1 MCAMQPKKLLI
12 MNVLDIVKK
21 YTDENHRLSQKDI
34 VDILDNEYDMKVDR
48 KTVKRSLMNLIEV
61 GYNIEYSE
69 TLRMFKNK
77 QGKEEE
83 SYILSDFY
91 LNRDFSDG
99 ELRLLIDSLLFS
111 SHIPYSQCEQLVE
124 KLEGLSNIYFRS
136 RVKHIRNLPENLPTN
151 SELFLTIETLDEA
164 IRKECQVSFTYN
176 YYDIDKKLHPRKNSE
191 GEVRE
196 YIINPYQIV
205 ATNGRYYLVC
215 NYDKYND
222 VSHYRLDRI
231 TNIRLLDTP
240 VKPKRCV
247 RGLEN
252 GLDLPKHLAEHLYMF
267 AGESISV
274 DFIAKRYIVN
284 DVIDWFGKDIAFSN
298 PTDDEV
304 TVTVKVNPTAM
315 KMWALKYSRYIRIV
329 SPQSLVD
336 EIKEDIDLAK
346 KNYEGEK

>member
-12 MNVLDIVKK
+12 MNILDIVKK

-111 SHIPYSQCEQLVE
+111 SHIPYSQCKQLVE

-164 IRKECQVSFTYN
+164 ISKECQVSFTYN

-215 NYDKYND
+215 NYDKYDD

-231 TNIRLLDTP
+231 TNIKLLDAP

-247 RGLEN
+247 KGLEN

-267 AGESISV
+267 AGESVSV

-284 DVIDWFGKDIAFSN
+284 DVIDWFGKDITFSN

-315 KMWALKYSRYIRIV
+315 KMWALKYSRYIKIV
-329 SPQSLVD
+329 SPQSLLD
-336 EIKEDIDLAK
+336 EIKDDIEFAK
-346 KNYEGEK
+346 KNYE